1 MTNEKTNKSA
11 KFQVKPLTSVQET
24 KDGYLVDTYNVTGLD
39 KKPVD
44 YFVFASYQ
52 TDDVYIFRNKQLGYE
67 ILGPNKILFKDKP
80 VEF

>member
-1 MTNEKTNKSA
+1 
-11 KFQVKPLTSVQET
+11 
-24 KDGYLVDTYNVTGLD
+24 
-39 KKPVD
+39 VD

>member
-1 MTNEKTNKSA
+1 
-11 KFQVKPLTSVQET
+11 
-24 KDGYLVDTYNVTGLD
+24 LVDTYNVTGLD

-52 TDDVYIFRNKQLGYE
+52 TDDVYIFRNKQDGYE
-67 ILGPNKILFKDKP
+67 ILGPTKILFKDKP